1 MPRFYCDHKARPV
14 AQRLVSGMP
23 LFPAFRCSMALWVG
37 ARWVYP
43 FTRMSMAIV
52 MPVSP
57 DPPGMDRSEIAVATH
72 QAAVVQPVSG
82 EWISTGLID

>member
-1 MPRFYCDHKARPV
+1 M
-14 AQRLVSGMP
+14 AQ
-23 LFPAFRCSMALWVG
+23 WVG

-43 FTRMSMAIV
+43 FTRMSTAIV

-57 DPPGMDRSEIAVATH
+57 DLPGMDCSEIAVATH
-72 QAAVVQPVSG
+72 QAAVVQLVSR